1 MFNPKLAMPAMPGAG
16 MAALMQQPPKPPAP
30 PEANPHYG
38 LGSQRRSALIEHL
51 KLLNH
56 DGKQQLLR
64 PTSRVTG
71 A

>member
-1 MFNPKLAMPAMPGAG
+1 MFKMPGMNIPGAG
-16 MAALMQQPPKPPAP
+16 AGSSMIQPPKPPTP
-30 PEANPHYG
+30 PDANPHYG

-56 DGKQQLLR
+56 DGKQQTLR
-64 PTSRVTG
+64 ATSRVTG